1 MAFTLYH
8 FGPSGFLGLALR
20 RWVDLPVFLLANVV
34 VDVEVLIVR
43 TFELGRPI
51 HKYAHTFLIGAAV
64 GAAWG
69 ILAYPLRNFFK
80 AATHMVRLP
89 YKTGWVKMVVSGILG
104 VWLHV
109 LIDSVY
115 HFDVRPFWPWV
126 KRNYMFG
133 ALGQPSILIICIILW
148 VAAVGLYTH
157 LLRSQT
163 KKSKRR

>member
-20 RWVDLPVFLLANVV
+20 RWVDLPVLLLANVV

-43 TFELGRPI
+43 MFELGWPI
-51 HKYAHTFLIGAAV
+51 HKYAHTFLIGA
-64 GAAWG
+64 GAGALWG

-80 AATHMVRLP
+80 AVMQMVRLP
-89 YKTGWVKMVVSGILG
+89 YETGFVKMAVSGVLG

-133 ALGQPSILIICIILW
+133 AIGQSSVLIICIILW
-148 VAAVGLYTH
+148 VAAVGLYIR

-163 KKSKRR
+163 KKSKRG